1 MLRHSPIVPHT
12 PFHMQPEEVILLTAR
27 QEKILDTLTRLVP
40 CLNDWEQERLLSFI
54 EGMAAVAQLGTRDEA
69 EKPK

>member
-1 MLRHSPIVPHT
+1 M
-12 PFHMQPEEVILLTAR
+12 TAR
-27 QEKILDTLTRLVP
+27 QEKILETLTRLVP

-54 EGMAAVAQLGTRDEA
+54 EGMAAVAQLGTTDEA